1 MSFVFIDKEE
11 SGSEKGNTCFNLRI
25 KRKGHSLRKKRE
37 SEKKREKEKKF
48 EDTCVNLRIKR
59 KGAHPGR
66 SKHESW

>member
-1 MSFVFIDKEE
+1 MKKKVAVNRD
-11 SGSEKGNTCFNLRI
+11 TCVNLRI

-37 SEKKREKEKKF
+37 SEKKREKVKKF